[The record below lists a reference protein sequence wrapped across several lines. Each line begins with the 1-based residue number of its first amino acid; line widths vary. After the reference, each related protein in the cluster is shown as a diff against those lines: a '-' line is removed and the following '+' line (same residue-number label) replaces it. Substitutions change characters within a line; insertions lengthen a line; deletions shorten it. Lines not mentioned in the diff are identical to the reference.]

1 MQGNRGGRKL
11 LTGKRIGLGITASHC
26 TYEDV
31 IPKIQNF
38 IDVGATVIPII
49 THSVLHAAT
58 RFGTGEEWIA
68 KIEAFT
74 GEKVISSI
82 KEAEPFGPSNPLDAM
97 VIAPMTGNSISKF
110 ANAATDS
117 PVLMAA
123 KATLRNGSPVILG
136 ISTNDALGL
145 NGVNLMRLMATKHI
159 FFIPYGQDDPIKKP
173 NSMVARMTML
183 SETIEAAIEGKQI
196 QPVLIERYKD
206 AE

>member
-1 MQGNRGGRKL
+1 ML
-11 LTGKRIGLGITASHC
+11 EGKRIGLGITASHC

-31 IPKIQNF
+31 VPKIQSLRE
-38 IDVGATVIPII
+38 VGAIVVPII
-49 THSVLHAAT
+49 THSVLTAAT

-68 KIEAFT
+68 KIEEAA
-74 GEKVISSI
+74 GAKVVSTIM
-82 KEAEPFGPSNPLDAM
+82 EAEPFGPREPLDAM

-145 NGVNLMRLMATKHI
+145 NGINIMKLLNAKNVY
-159 FFIPYGQDDPIKKP
+159 FIPFGQDDPFLKSTSLISDFSKMKDTVVSAVVHKKQLQP
-173 NSMVARMTML
+173 
-183 SETIEAAIEGKQI
+183 III
-196 QPVLIERYKD
+196 QYLK
-206 AE
+206 